1 MGSLKVTLC
10 AGVAVVAAVL
20 VPTAYA
26 AGEGSQDGDGSGSR
40 GGSGGG
46 SVSVTPSTPW
56 PGADVTLKVS
66 GCGGRTATA
75 ASDAFVA
82 DARLV
87 SAGDTGDT
95 GGTGVLGVTSGTGG
109 TGGTGGTLVGDT
121 RVRSSLEPGGYDV
134 RITCVGSQ
142 LKGRI
147 EVVASSPSHRSATP
161 ATTPVAPVQAG
172 GGGAAPLRPLAVVDD
187 ARADVRGPGTAHTV
201 IGLVLA
207 GVAATVVV
215 FRGMRSR
222 RGAE

>member
-1 MGSLKVTLC
+1 MGSWKVTLC

-26 AGEGSQDGDGSGSR
+26 AGEGGQDG

-46 SVSVTPSTPW
+46 SVSVTPSAPS
-56 PGADVTLKVS
+56 PGADVTLKAT

-87 SAGDTGDT
+87 STGDTGDT
-95 GGTGVLGVTSGTGG
+95 GVFGVSGRTGGTDGTGG
-109 TGGTGGTLVGDT
+109 TGGTFVGDT
-121 RVRSSLEPGGYDV
+121 RIRSSLEPGGYDV

-147 EVVASSPSHRSATP
+147 EVVASSPSHRSAAP

-172 GGGAAPLRPLAVVDD
+172 GGGAAPLRPLAAEGEV
-187 ARADVRGPGTAHTV
+187 RADVRGPGTAQTV

-207 GVAATVVV
+207 GVAATVVA

>member
-1 MGSLKVTLC
+1 MGSWKVTLC

-26 AGEGSQDGDGSGSR
+26 AGEGGQDGGGSGS
-40 GGSGGG
+40 GSGGA
-46 SVSVTPSTPW
+46 SVSVTPSAPS
-56 PGADVTLKVS
+56 PGADVTLKVT

-87 SAGDTGDT
+87 STGD
-95 GGTGVLGVTSGTGG
+95 
-109 TGGTGGTLVGDT
+109 TLVGDT

-147 EVVASSPSHRSATP
+147 EVVASSPEHRSATP

-172 GGGAAPLRPLAVVDD
+172 GGGAAPLRPLAAVGE
-187 ARADVRGPGTAHTV
+187 ARPDVRGPGTAQTV